1 MRTLSAIRL
10 FSIALFIGVMLSV
23 SSFSAR
29 AQSPQFFMVFSN
41 DCKAVAVYSRVAGP
55 WRTSFIFQN
64 AAGQTLATYN
74 ASVAG
79 VGISVGVFSVP
90 APGSYLMRVMRNDV
104 TPQQLIE
111 TDTGTCG
118 TTGSRPNGSPRPN
131 APNDPIAAAALYIEN
146 APIVSDPV
154 TPVDPPASASAT
166 ISTNIILLLS
176 AMLVSVTGVL
186 AVSHVFTMRTLIM
199 IVHSIRINQQAETSL
214 KALYA
219 AAPAVI
225 QHDIRDVS
233 EAVNEVAGALADATN
248 GSVNVPGKG

>member
-1 MRTLSAIRL
+1 MRTLSALRL
-10 FSIALFIGVMLSV
+10 FSIALFIGVMSLV

-74 ASVAG
+74 APVAG

-90 APGSYLMRVMRNDV
+90 APGSYLMQVMRNDV
-104 TPQQLIE
+104 SPQQLIE

-131 APNDPIAAAALYIEN
+131 APNDPITAAALYIEN
-146 APIVSDPV
+146 APMVSDPV
-154 TPVDPPASASAT
+154 TPVDPPAAANTT

-199 IVHSIRINQQAETSL
+199 IVHSIRVNQQAETSL